1 MLQSLIELSDGDEK
15 MLLES
20 ISNHAQAKGA
30 RVESP
35 QEAIPAFSTFVK
47 EEI

>member
-1 MLQSLIELSDGDEK
+1 LRRLTEGDEK
-15 MLLES
+15 VLLES
-20 ISNHAQAKGA
+20 ISNHVQAKGA